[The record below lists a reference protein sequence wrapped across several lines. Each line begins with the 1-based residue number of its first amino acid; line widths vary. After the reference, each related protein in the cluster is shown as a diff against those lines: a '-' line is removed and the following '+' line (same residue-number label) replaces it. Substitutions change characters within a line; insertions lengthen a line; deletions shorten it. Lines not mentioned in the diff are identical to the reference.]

1 MVQKIWRRA
10 IETVNSTGTVDVSH
24 SRSIN
29 CGRKRILIEP
39 HQVTDIPFHK
49 RTTLRSMAI
58 AMNVSLTTLFRRKKE
73 GFIRR
78 HTNSITPH
86 LKEENLKGR
95 LQFCISMLDKHT
107 IPHEP
112 KFVDMYN
119 MVHIDEKWFY
129 MTKKTENYYLLPT
142 EEEPLSTCQSKNYI
156 VKVMFLA
163 AMARPRF
170 DEEGKEIFSGKIG
183 IFPFVTMEPA
193 KRRSKNRE
201 AGTLELKAATSVK
214 REDIK
219 ACLIEKVLPGIH
231 EKWPLEDRHKTIFI
245 QQDNA
250 RTHIAGGDKDF
261 QEVALSNGFDNQLM
275 CQPPN
280 SPDLNIL
287 DLGSFSAIQSLQHK
301 ECPKTIEDLVRAVE
315 DSFENYS
322 TEKVNHIFLTLQSC
336 MQEIMKVGGS
346 NKYKTPHMSKSAL
359 ERDDQLPIQISC
371 DPVLVQ
377 SVFRYTNKREEEV
390 IPMCQTQ
397 LEFSNM
403 CTTDGNQNWENNKSQ
418 DHTNCLG

>member
-1 MVQKIWRRA
+1 MRSNDGVLGRTVTREVSNYFSVPILMVQKIWRRA
-10 IETVNSTGTVDVSH
+10 IETVHNTGTVDVSH
-24 SRSIN
+24 RRSIN

-39 HQVTDIPFHK
+39 HQVTDIPLHK

-78 HTNSITPH
+78 HTNSIKPH
-86 LKEENLKGR
+86 LKEDNLKGR

-142 EEEPLSTCQSKNYI
+142 EEEPLRTCQSKNYI
-156 VKVMFLA
+156 GKVMFLA

-170 DEEGKEIFSGKIG
+170 DKEGTEIFSGKIG

-201 AGTLELKAATSVK
+201 AGTLELKAVTSVK

-219 ACLIEKVLPGIH
+219 ACLIEKVLSVIH
-231 EKWPLEDRHKTIFI
+231 EKWPLEDRGKTIFI

-250 RTHIAGGDKDF
+250 RTHIECGDKDF
-261 QEVALSNGFDNQLM
+261 QEVASSNGFDIQLM

-287 DLGSFSAIQSLQHK
+287 DLGFFSAIQSLQHK

-315 DSFENYS
+315 ESFENYP
-322 TEKVNHIFLTLQSC
+322 TEKVNHIFLTLQLC

-346 NKYKTPHMSKSAL
+346 NKYKTPHMSKSVL

-371 DPVLVQ
+371 DPLLVQ
-377 SVFRYTNKREEEV
+377 SVLNTLN
-390 IPMCQTQ
+390 
-397 LEFSNM
+397 LSN
-403 CTTDGNQNWENNKSQ
+403 S
-418 DHTNCLG
+418 

>member
-1 MVQKIWRRA
+1 MRSNDGVLGRTVTREVSNYFSVPILMVQKIWRRA
-10 IETVNSTGTVDVSH
+10 IETVHNTGTVDVSH
-24 SRSIN
+24 RRSIN

-39 HQVTDIPFHK
+39 HQVTDIPLHK

-78 HTNSITPH
+78 HTNSIKPH
-86 LKEENLKGR
+86 LKEDNLKGR

-142 EEEPLSTCQSKNYI
+142 EEEPLRTCQSKNYI
-156 VKVMFLA
+156 GKVMFLA

-170 DEEGKEIFSGKIG
+170 DEEGTEIFSGKIG

-219 ACLIEKVLPGIH
+219 ACLIEKVLPVIH
-231 EKWPLEDRHKTIFI
+231 EKWPIEDRGKTIFI

-250 RTHIAGGDKDF
+250 RTHIECGDKDF
-261 QEVALSNGFDNQLM
+261 QEVASSNGFDIQLM

-287 DLGSFSAIQSLQHK
+287 DLGFFSAIQSLQHK

-315 DSFENYS
+315 ESFENYS
-322 TEKVNHIFLTLQSC
+322 TEK
-336 MQEIMKVGGS
+336 
-346 NKYKTPHMSKSAL
+346 SKAEKKILIVEEL
-359 ERDDQLPIQISC
+359 EREKKKKEEKSIVVEI
-371 DPVLVQ
+371 
-377 SVFRYTNKREEEV
+377 VF
-390 IPMCQTQ
+390 
-397 LEFSNM
+397 
-403 CTTDGNQNWENNKSQ
+403 SQ
-418 DHTNCLG
+418 ESA